1 MKKTIIALLM
11 VFSLL
16 SCTKEKLDDTKCG
29 PIISKEMRTVLG
41 LPGTSDLYIIIL
53 TVKLKSGD
61 TKIVQ
66 QFMSDTSSAQYIY
79 NSYKIG
85 ETYCK

>member
-29 PIISKEMRTVLG
+29 PIISKEMRTRTG
-41 LPGTSDLYIIIL
+41 INDLYIILL

-61 TKIVQ
+61 TKIVK
-66 QFMSDTSSAQYIY
+66 QFMSDTSSAHYIY
-79 NSYKIG
+79 DSYKIG